1 MQEFTMTVVSL
12 AFCDV
17 AWYRDGCSA
26 DLVGEAEFFSRG
38 ELFRRGIYLHD
49 QIHSLLPRDE
59 VFVMLRH
66 EKLGTRCS
74 VQIGRASCRERGGW
88 SVGGESVVEGEGVI
102 M

>member
-1 MQEFTMTVVSL
+1 MTVVSL

-17 AWYRDGCSA
+17 AWYRNRCSA
-26 DLVGEAEFFSRG
+26 DLVGETEFFSRG

-59 VFVMLRH
+59 IFVMLRH

-74 VQIGRASCRERGGW
+74 VLGTT
-88 SVGGESVVEGEGVI
+88 
-102 M
+102 